1 MSRSFV
7 VSVAF
12 VALAG
17 FALMEAPQASARSLG
32 GFSINKTC

>member
-1 MSRSFV
+1 MLPRL

-17 FALMEAPQASARSLG
+17 CVVALLPLLTYSVG
-32 GFSINKTC
+32 V